1 MMPRKFAMLVTTLFI
16 VAGFAGCATTGPAPA
31 TVFIP
36 VIATKSALPA
46 RPNLAIA
53 VLTPESAPDQVIKAY
68 AESVLQLTGYATS
81 LEELLNAK

>member
-1 MMPRKFAMLVTTLFI
+1 MMLRKIAMLVPTLCI
-16 VAGFAGCATTGPAPA
+16 VACFTGCATTGQAPA

-36 VIATKSALPA
+36 VIAPKSALPA
-46 RPNLAIA
+46 RPILSIA
-53 VLTPESAPDQVIKAY
+53 TLTPASAPDQVVKAY

>member
-1 MMPRKFAMLVTTLFI
+1 MMLRKIAKLVPTLCI
-16 VAGFAGCATTGPAPA
+16 VACFAGCATTGPAPA

-36 VIATKSALPA
+36 VIATKSAPPA
-46 RPNLAIA
+46 RPRLSIA
-53 VLTPESAPDQVIKAY
+53 DLTHESAPDQVIKAY

>member
-1 MMPRKFAMLVTTLFI
+1 MLRKFMRTVTTLCI
-16 VAGFAGCATTGPAPA
+16 VACFAGCATTGPAPA

-36 VIATKSALPA
+36 VIATKPALPA
-46 RPNLAIA
+46 RPNLSIA
-53 VLTPESAPDQVIKAY
+53 TLTPESAPDQVIKAY